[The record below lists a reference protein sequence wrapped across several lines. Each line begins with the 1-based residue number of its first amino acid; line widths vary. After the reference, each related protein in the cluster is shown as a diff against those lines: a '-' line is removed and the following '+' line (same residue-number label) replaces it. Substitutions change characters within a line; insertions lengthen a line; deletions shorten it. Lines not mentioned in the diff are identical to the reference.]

1 MNTRRH
7 LIARGALAA
16 LTLTAALLAGC
27 GSGGASPAPAQTT
40 TPAASACESALHQMY
55 VSLGG
60 AQFGPGRFAAA
71 VNAESFAGTLPRAC
85 DTLTHSRLMAVAAT
99 VSH

>member
-1 MNTRRH
+1 MNATTTTR
-7 LIARGALAA
+7 AALAA
-16 LTLTAALLAGC
+16 VAIAAAALIATAC
-27 GSGGASPAPAQTT
+27 GGGGPSAPQAHT

-55 VSLGG
+55 ATLGG

-85 DTLTHSRLMAVAAT
+85 GSLTHSHLMAIAGTVAR
-99 VSH
+99 